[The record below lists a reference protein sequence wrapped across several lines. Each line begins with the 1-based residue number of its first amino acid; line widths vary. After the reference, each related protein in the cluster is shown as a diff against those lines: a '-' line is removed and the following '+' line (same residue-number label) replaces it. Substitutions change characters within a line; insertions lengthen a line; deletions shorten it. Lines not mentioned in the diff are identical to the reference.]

1 MTVISAATCYSKTC
15 TRESAAGSSK
25 LVIQRLD
32 IKDTLGLVGEA
43 PGLEPGMIVSAWNP
57 DEGWERDALLRV
69 NATKGVPTLDLTVWE
84 LVDVMVH
91 PLGVHI
97 VQHVANSLWV
107 STPATH
113 LHAD

>member
-1 MTVISAATCYSKTC
+1 
-15 TRESAAGSSK
+15 
-25 LVIQRLD
+25 
-32 IKDTLGLVGEA
+32 
-43 PGLEPGMIVSAWNP
+43 MIVSAWNP

-97 VQHVANSLWV
+97 VQHVANNLWV
-107 STPATH
+107 RSLVIAKTLAADDRMSGIGMSTCNAWFNLYDDVH
-113 LHAD
+113 CHM